1 MEINKKNKYEKTL
14 IAVDSKNSI
23 VKKEKKLFEKFEEK
37 NNIYMVF
44 PKKFKEVNTPDF
56 SWALKSFFSTQK

>member
-23 VKKEKKLFEKFEEK
+23 VKKEKNYLKHLRKKTIFIWFFQKILKKLIHLIFLEH
-37 NNIYMVF
+37 
-44 PKKFKEVNTPDF
+44 
-56 SWALKSFFSTQK
+56 